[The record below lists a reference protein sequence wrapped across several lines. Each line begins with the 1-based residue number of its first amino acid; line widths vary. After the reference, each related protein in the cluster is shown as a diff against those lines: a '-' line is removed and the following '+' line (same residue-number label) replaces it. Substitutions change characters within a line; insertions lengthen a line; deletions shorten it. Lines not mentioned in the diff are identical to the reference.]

1 MVSKERTWTTLYFL
15 EIGSNIQNCTCV
27 NRHHQM
33 MAYFCWLFRKK
44 WNTYN
49 ILKFKTNGK
58 EKKTKMSTT
67 LLYIL
72 KSNCFTII
80 FTSVTLSIYI
90 ACSYGSISLFWSEG
104 QHMLLDLVTRGIYII
119 ISFNNFKIFIYDHTM
134 SRLTIYF
141 FFRFWIQKF

>member
-1 MVSKERTWTTLYFL
+1 MDQTSKTAHVWIDITRWWLIFVDCLEKNEIRTIFWNLKQMV
-15 EIGSNIQNCTCV
+15 
-27 NRHHQM
+27 
-33 MAYFCWLFRKK
+33 KK
-44 WNTYN
+44 
-49 ILKFKTNGK
+49 
-58 EKKTKMSTT
+58 KKTKMSTT